1 MFSTEEY
8 IVSWLIYL
16 SASTGLLL
24 VVWRTPKNMGSW
36 HYFRQLLQLSI
47 AVLLLT
53 PFTVNE
59 SSNYLAP
66 AWTIASLDMIFV
78 EANNFWRAGGPLLIV
93 WSIVAILQCLI
104 TLIYKVSGSKSSNK

>member
-16 SASTGLLL
+16 STSAGLLL
-24 VVWRTPKNMGSW
+24 VFWRSTGNMGSW
-36 HYFRQLLQLSI
+36 HYFRQLLRLSI

-66 AWTIASLDMIFV
+66 AWTILSLDMIFA
-78 EANNFWRAGGPLLIV
+78 EADNLWRAGGPLLIV
-93 WSIVAILQCLI
+93 WSSIAILHCLV
-104 TLIYKVSGSKSSNK
+104 TLAYKISGIKSSNK